1 MEIYTNSYYF
11 GQKVEEA
18 LDLEII
24 GLKLLKEDIEEEVEV
39 GQPSPKQLK
48 LSLTPKSWAWPKLSW
63 QLNAEFRPILIKL
76 SRAQLGHGPAGK
88 AIPNAIG
95 VELGVNVVQNLFE
108 ECLC

>member
-48 LSLTPKSWAWPKLSW
+48 LSLTPKS
-63 QLNAEFRPILIKL
+63 
-76 SRAQLGHGPAGK
+76 
-88 AIPNAIG
+88 
-95 VELGVNVVQNLFE
+95 
-108 ECLC
+108 